1 MILQTNGI
9 SKSYSKKKN
18 SRSITVLDSTDTE
31 LRAGELT
38 VIVGRSGSG
47 KTTLLN
53 ILAGLLRP
61 SEGRVLYDGK
71 DIYACSDKELSA
83 FRAEHTGYIPQSQSI
98 LHDLDVKNNIL
109 LPAAL
114 IGKDKSANAQ
124 ELMDELGIAS
134 LENSYPD
141 ELSGGELRRTA
152 VARALINEP
161 SFIFADEPTN
171 DLDTKNSSLVFGL
184 LKKKAEEGAAV
195 VVVTHE
201 QSAAEYADNV
211 YQMESGSL
219 RSL

>member
-1 MILQTNGI
+1 MILQTTGI

-18 SRSITVLDSTDTE
+18 SRMITVLDSTDIE
-31 LRAGELT
+31 LRSGELT

-61 SEGRVLYDGK
+61 SEGSVLYDGM
-71 DIYACSDKELSA
+71 DIYGCSDKELSA

-109 LPAAL
+109 LPSAL
-114 IGKDKSANAQ
+114 IGKDESANARR
-124 ELMDELGIAS
+124 LMDELGIAS

-171 DLDTKNSSLVFGL
+171 DLDAKNSSLVFGL

-195 VVVTHE
+195 IVVTHE

-211 YQMESGSL
+211 YQMESGRL